1 MAEPSSSVKIHLVPT
16 FHYDLAY
23 LMSFEEYLPRLRHI
37 FTEVLNIME
46 KNPEYTYMFEQ
57 ALLVKLFR
65 RLCPEH
71 SEALRKLV
79 SSGRI
84 EVTGPY
90 VQTDNNIPSGES
102 LVRNAVLGRRTVEE
116 TGGSAKTA
124 WMGDVFGQNA
134 QTPQI
139 ARLCGYEYLQFSRG
153 LSREGVKPLFLWEAL
168 DGTRL
173 LTYCGEYGGVQFT
186 QSVEENLR
194 RISAMV
200 EKLLGCSAA
209 GEALLPSGGDW
220 AVPAQNAPETVRRWN
235 QENTVKI
242 FFSTATG
249 FFESVAGET
258 VGLQAVKG
266 DMNPVMRGTYSSRI
280 RLKIRNRE
288 VENLLITAEKL
299 STICSLIGAEY
310 PREKLEEAW
319 EKVLLNQFHD
329 VICGS
334 CVDTAFEQA
343 LQWYAE
349 SERVASRIIDESLEY
364 LSRRI
369 DSSRGEGRA
378 ILVFNPLG
386 FDRRDVVK
394 LRVSFVKP
402 GVRAVQVFDDEGRE
416 VPVQLAEKKYYGEEP
431 PPHLPVSAKIEFREE
446 PAEPGYTRVEKSP
459 SGRVEA
465 RDLREAVVMFIAEV
479 PALGYR
485 VFHLQEASG
494 EREYSSSLRVSG
506 NVLENSFHRIVF
518 NEDGTIRSI
527 VDKETGLEYVD
538 PEKPFANNL
547 LLQIDRGD
555 LYTIMP
561 MLDPRDPLPMLV
573 REKLAQLAR
582 EFHLEDLK
590 LWDHV
595 ESRNMPVKIEVLE
608 EGPVRA
614 TIRVSGVLR
623 FWVGI
628 SVAFTQLIHLYDG
641 LKRIDF
647 ETRLTPSGK
656 QYRVRVC
663 FPTSIRNGTIR
674 HETPFGHVERPEGEY
689 PAQNWIDYSDGEKG
703 LCVVNCGLPGNNVV
717 DNVATIS
724 LLRSV
729 AFEYKGV
736 SEKGFEENVPH
747 SFKYSL
753 IPFKKG
759 DPDYQPWNHG
769 AEPNNTLIAKTVSKS
784 TGLLPPRHSFLRTEP
799 SSIVLSSLTREGGHT
814 LVRVYEAKGVK
825 TPCRIWTT
833 LPFKRVAEVDC
844 LNRETGGRV
853 EALGETVSLEV
864 NAFQIKTVRLC

>member
-1 MAEPSSSVKIHLVPT
+1 
-16 FHYDLAY
+16 
-23 LMSFEEYLPRLRHI
+23 
-37 FTEVLNIME
+37 ME

-71 SEALRKLV
+71 SETLRKLV

-102 LVRNAVLGRRTVEE
+102 LVRNAVLARRTVEE
-116 TGGSAKTA
+116 TGGSVKTA

-153 LSREGVKPLFLWEAL
+153 LSRGGVKPVFLWEAL

-173 LTYCGEYGGVQFT
+173 LTFCGEYGGVQFT

-194 RISAMV
+194 RISATV
-200 EKLLGCSAA
+200 EKLLGSSVA

-235 QENTVKI
+235 QENAVKI

-249 FFESVAGET
+249 FFESLTGET
-258 VGLQAVKG
+258 AGLQVVKG

-280 RLKIRNRE
+280 RLKIRNRM

-299 STICSLIGAEY
+299 STICSLMGAEY

-319 EKVLLNQFHD
+319 ERVLLNQFHD

-343 LQWYAE
+343 LQWYSE

-364 LSRRI
+364 LSGRI
-369 DSSRGEGRA
+369 DSSGGEGRA

-402 GVRAVQVFDDEGRE
+402 GVRAVRVFDDEGRE

-446 PAEPGYTRVEKSP
+446 PAEPGYTRVEKS
-459 SGRVEA
+459 SSSRVEA
-465 RDLREAVVMFIAEV
+465 RDLREALVMFIAEV

-485 VFHLQEASG
+485 VFHLQEATG
-494 EREYSSSLRVSG
+494 EQKYSSSLRASG

-518 NEDGTIRSI
+518 NQDGTIRSI

-538 PEKPFANNL
+538 PEKPFANSL

-573 REKLAQLAR
+573 RERLAQLAR
-582 EFHLEDLK
+582 GFHLEDLK
-590 LWDHV
+590 LWDYV

-614 TIRVSGVLR
+614 TVRVSGVLR

-628 SVAFTQLIHLYDG
+628 SVAFTQLIHLYEG

-759 DPDYQPWNHG
+759 DPDYQPWNHA

-784 TGLLPPRHSFLRTEP
+784 RGPLPPRHSFLKTEP
-799 SSIVLSSLTREGGHT
+799 GNIVLSSLTREDGHT

-825 TPCRIWTT
+825 TPCRIMTT
-833 LPFKRVAEVDC
+833 LPFKQVVEVDC
-844 LNRETGGRV
+844 LNMETGGRV

-864 NAFQIKTVRLC
+864 DAFQIKTVRLC